1 MIFYL
6 RTLKRM
12 SGENPQNIIRS
23 WNSQANF
30 ANGRVLMD
38 RLVPPA
44 FSRIRTPFLHTWRE
58 DAASV
63 ANLDWGSKNFSIY
76 LPESL
81 RVVRAIFLKI
91 ECPAISANFKSYPGL
106 AAVKSLRILSAGQEV
121 YTADVERFLVDYC
134 QSLSEEQLKRF
145 AEAYLGHASPIGTGA
160 RTFLIP
166 LLLPNS
172 QYMQRNGQD
181 TRGFGVFPCYLGQN
195 RLELQLTLNDS
206 DFTASDKTAAPASIA
221 GSCTLMYHQVEMT
234 PDNILK
240 YSDLRGN
247 YSIINR
253 RFTELTNGYQIYSA
267 SDASGKVVA
276 RWTSSQPQGV
286 VSEIQVIAVASDGS
300 EDLSELSAHTM
311 VKADLIRVIAD
322 SVTQRELDGKHKIDV
337 ELWTNGFCAPTD
349 FPHPARMCFASHCG
363 ESSHAYTGGY
373 NMTLASN
380 VTFEVRFPVACRYK
394 IIAVQYQRVTI
405 SALGQVQAFLD

>member
-1 MIFYL
+1 
-6 RTLKRM
+6 M

-23 WNSQANF
+23 WNTQANF

-44 FSRIRTPFLHTWRE
+44 FSRIRTTFLHTWRE
-58 DAASV
+58 DAGTV
-63 ANLDWGSKNFSIY
+63 ANLDWGSQNFSVY

-91 ECPAISANFKSYPGL
+91 VVPTNTANFKNYPGL
-106 AAVKSLRILSAGQEV
+106 QAVKSLRIMSAGQEV

-134 QSLSEEQLKRF
+134 QALSEEQLKRF
-145 AEAYLGHASPIGTGA
+145 SEAYLGHASPIGTGG
-160 RTFLIP
+160 RTLLIP

-181 TRGFGVFPCYLGQN
+181 TRGFGVFPCFLGQN
-195 RLELQLTLNDS
+195 RLELQITMN
-206 DFTASDKTAAPASIA
+206 TAAFVSSDKTAVPASIA
-221 GSCTLMYHQVEMT
+221 GACSLMYHQVEMT
-234 PDNILK
+234 PDNLLK

-267 SDASGKVVA
+267 AQAAALTVV

-286 VSEIQVIAVASDGS
+286 VSEIQIVAVASDGT
-300 EDLSELSAHTM
+300 EDLSELAAHTF
-311 VKADLIRVIAD
+311 VRPNLIRVIAD
-322 SVTQRELDGKHKIDV
+322 SVTQRELDGKHKIDI
-337 ELWTNGFCAPTD
+337 ELWNNGFCAPAD
-349 FPHPARMCFASHCG
+349 FSHPGRMCFASHCG

-380 VTFEVRFPVACRYK
+380 ITFELRFPSECRWK
-394 IIAVQYQRVTI
+394 IIAVQYQRCTI
-405 SALGQVQAFLD
+405 NANGQVQAFLE

>member
-1 MIFYL
+1 
-6 RTLKRM
+6 M
-12 SGENPQNIIRS
+12 SSENPQNIIRS
-23 WNSQANF
+23 WNTQANF

-44 FSRIRTPFLHTWRE
+44 FSRIRSTFVTTWRE
-58 DAASV
+58 DSATV
-63 ANLDWGSKNFSIY
+63 ANLDWGSTAFSIY

-91 ECPAISANFKSYPGL
+91 EIPASSANFKSYPGL
-106 AAVKSLRILSAGQEV
+106 QIVKTIRVLSAGQEV
-121 YTADVERFLVDYC
+121 YTADNERFLVDYC

-145 AEAYLGHASPIGTGA
+145 SEAYLGHASPIGTGG
-160 RTFLIP
+160 RTVLIP
-166 LLLPNS
+166 ILLPNS

-195 RLELQLTLNDS
+195 RLELQLTLNAAT
-206 DFTASDKTAAPASIA
+206 FTSSDKTATAGSIA
-221 GSCTLMYHQVEMT
+221 GKCSLMYHQVEMT
-234 PDNILK
+234 PDNLLK

-253 RFTELTNGYQIYSA
+253 RFTELTNGYQIYNA
-267 SDASGKVVA
+267 AAAAAGTVV

-286 VSEIQVIAVASDGS
+286 VSEIQIVAVSSDGS

-311 VKADLIRVIAD
+311 VRPNLIRVIAD

-337 ELWTNGFCAPTD
+337 ELWCNGFCAPTD
-349 FPHPARMCFASHCG
+349 FPHPGRMCFAVA
-363 ESSHAYTGGY
+363 ENLRTPTG
-373 NMTLASN
+373 
-380 VTFEVRFPVACRYK
+380 VT
-394 IIAVQYQRVTI
+394 T
-405 SALGQVQAFLD
+405 

>member
-1 MIFYL
+1 MEYPGKF
-6 RTLKRM
+6 RKWSRSHGPPCA
-12 SGENPQNIIRS
+12 SGIQSDSEQ
-23 WNSQANF
+23 
-30 ANGRVLMD
+30 
-38 RLVPPA
+38 
-44 FSRIRTPFLHTWRE
+44 TWRE
-58 DAASV
+58 DSATV
-63 ANLDWGSKNFSIY
+63 ANLDWGSTAFSIY

-91 ECPAISANFKSYPGL
+91 DIPASSANFKSYPGL
-106 AAVKSLRILSAGQEV
+106 QVVKTIRVLSAGQEV
-121 YTADVERFLVDYC
+121 YTADNERFLVDYC

-160 RTFLIP
+160 RTVLIP
-166 LLLPNS
+166 ILLPNS

-195 RLELQLTLNDS
+195 RLELQLTINAAT
-206 DFTASDKTAAPASIA
+206 FTSSDKTATAGSIA
-221 GSCTLMYHQVEMT
+221 GKCSLMYHQVEMT
-234 PDNILK
+234 PDNLLK

-253 RFTELTNGYQIYSA
+253 RFTELTNGYQIYNA
-267 SDASGKVVA
+267 AAAAAGTVV

-286 VSEIQVIAVASDGS
+286 VSEIQIVAVSSDGS

-311 VKADLIRVIAD
+311 VRPNLIRVIAD

-337 ELWTNGFCAPTD
+337 ELWSNGFCAPTD
-349 FPHPARMCFASHCG
+349 FPHPGRMCFASHCG

-380 VTFEVRFPVACRYK
+380 ITFELRFAVECRWK
-394 IIAVQYQRVTI
+394 IIAVQYQRVVI
-405 SALGQVQAFLD
+405 NALGQVQAYLE

>member
-1 MIFYL
+1 
-6 RTLKRM
+6 M
-12 SGENPQNIIRS
+12 SSENPQNIIRS
-23 WNSQANF
+23 WNTQANF

-44 FSRIRTPFLHTWRE
+44 FSRIRSTFVTTWRE
-58 DAASV
+58 DSATV
-63 ANLDWGSKNFSIY
+63 ANLDWGQSNFSIY

-91 ECPAISANFKSYPGL
+91 DIPASSANFKPYPGL
-106 AAVKSLRILSAGQEV
+106 QVVKTIRILSAGQEV
-121 YTADVERFLVDYC
+121 YTADNERFLVDYC

-160 RTFLIP
+160 RTVLIP
-166 LLLPNS
+166 ILLPNS

-195 RLELQLTLNDS
+195 RLELQLTLNS
-206 DFTASDKTAAPASIA
+206 AAFVSSDKTAVPASIA
-221 GSCTLMYHQVEMT
+221 GACSLMYHQVEMT
-234 PDNILK
+234 PDNLLK

-253 RFTELTNGYQIYSA
+253 RFTELTNGYQIYSGAQA
-267 SDASGKVVA
+267 SAKTVV

-286 VSEIQVIAVASDGS
+286 VSEIQVLAVASDGT
-300 EDLSELSAHTM
+300 EDDSELSAHTF
-311 VKADLIRVIAD
+311 VRPDLIRVIAD
-322 SVTQRELDGKHKIDV
+322 SVTQRELDGKHKVDI
-337 ELWTNGFCAPTD
+337 ELWHNGFCAPTD
-349 FPHPARMCFASHCG
+349 FSHPGRMCFASHCG

-380 VTFEVRFPVACRYK
+380 ITFELRFPSQCRWK
-394 IIAVQYQRVTI
+394 IVAVQYQRVTI
-405 SALGQVQAFLD
+405 NALGQVLAFLE

>member
-1 MIFYL
+1 
-6 RTLKRM
+6 M
-12 SGENPQNIIRS
+12 SSENPQNIIRS
-23 WNSQANF
+23 WNTQANF

-44 FSRIRTPFLHTWRE
+44 FSRIRSTFVTTWRE
-58 DAASV
+58 DSATV
-63 ANLDWGSKNFSIY
+63 ANLDWGSTAFSIY

-91 ECPAISANFKSYPGL
+91 EIPASSANFKSYPGL
-106 AAVKSLRILSAGQEV
+106 QIVKTIRVLSAGQEV
-121 YTADVERFLVDYC
+121 YTADNERFLVDYC

-145 AEAYLGHASPIGTGA
+145 SEAYLGHASPIGTGA
-160 RTFLIP
+160 RTVLIP
-166 LLLPNS
+166 ILLPNS

-195 RLELQLTLNDS
+195 RLELQLTLNAAT
-206 DFTASDKTAAPASIA
+206 FTSSDKTATAGSIA
-221 GSCTLMYHQVEMT
+221 GKCSLMYHQVEMT
-234 PDNILK
+234 PDNLLK

-253 RFTELTNGYQIYSA
+253 RFTELTNGYQIYNA
-267 SDASGKVVA
+267 AAAAAGTVV

-286 VSEIQVIAVASDGS
+286 VSEIQVVAVSSDGS

-311 VKADLIRVIAD
+311 VRPNLIRVIAD

-337 ELWTNGFCAPTD
+337 ELWCNGFCAPTD
-349 FPHPARMCFASHCG
+349 FPHPGRMCFASHCG

-380 VTFEVRFPVACRYK
+380 ITFELRFAVACRWK
-394 IIAVQYQRVTI
+394 IIAVQYQRVVI
-405 SALGQVQAFLD
+405 NALGQVQAYLE

>member
-1 MIFYL
+1 
-6 RTLKRM
+6 M
-12 SGENPQNIIRS
+12 SSENPQNIIRS
-23 WNSQANF
+23 WNTQANF

-44 FSRIRTPFLHTWRE
+44 FSRIRSTFVTTWRE
-58 DAASV
+58 DSATV
-63 ANLDWGSKNFSIY
+63 ANLDWGATNFSIY

-91 ECPAISANFKSYPGL
+91 ECPASSANFKAYPGL
-106 AAVKSLRILSAGQEV
+106 QIIKTLRVLSAGQEV
-121 YTADVERFLVDYC
+121 YTADCERFLVDYC

-145 AEAYLGHASPIGTGA
+145 SEAYLGQASPIGTGA

-166 LLLPNS
+166 ILLPNS

-195 RLELQLTLNDS
+195 RLELQLTLNAS
-206 DFTASDKTAAPASIA
+206 TYVSSDKTAVPASIA
-221 GSCTLMYHQVEMT
+221 GKCSLMYHQVEMT
-234 PDNILK
+234 PDNLLK

-253 RFTELTNGYQIYSA
+253 RFTELTNGYQIYNA
-267 SDASGKVVA
+267 AAAAAGTVV

-286 VSEIQVIAVASDGS
+286 VSEIQIVAVSSDGS
-300 EDLSELSAHTM
+300 EDLSELPAHTF
-311 VKADLIRVIAD
+311 VRPDLIRVIAD
-322 SVTQRELDGKHKIDV
+322 SVTQRELDGKHKIDI
-337 ELWTNGFCAPTD
+337 ELWHNGFCAPTD
-349 FPHPARMCFASHCG
+349 FSHPGRMCFASHCG

-380 VTFEVRFPVACRYK
+380 ITFELRFPAACRWK
-394 IIAVQYQRVTI
+394 IVAVQYQRVVI
-405 SALGQVQAFLD
+405 NALGQVLAYLE